1 MFRHGDLVSLK
12 KLLPNPIKHLTF
24 REGVINVGIYNY
36 WILGIL
42 LVLIFLIYQKINS
55 GDNLG
60 VERAVNTWLGEI
72 RTKLTTI
79 AETKE
84 KIEGLQGDMVDF
96 KNLFNNKTERGK
108 FGEEYLEDIVK
119 DSINKKHYKFQHT
132 LSNSKRPDCFLT
144 FGSAEESICID

>member
-1 MFRHGDLVSLK
+1 ML
-12 KLLPNPIKHLTF
+12 
-24 REGVINVGIYNY
+24 EYVIIGF
-36 WILGIL
+36 LGIL

-60 VERAVNTWLGEI
+60 VERAVNAGLGEI
-72 RTKLTTI
+72 KTKLTTI

-119 DSINKKHYKFQHT
+119 DSINT
-132 LSNSKRPDCFLT
+132 ISKRL
-144 FGSAEESICID
+144 S